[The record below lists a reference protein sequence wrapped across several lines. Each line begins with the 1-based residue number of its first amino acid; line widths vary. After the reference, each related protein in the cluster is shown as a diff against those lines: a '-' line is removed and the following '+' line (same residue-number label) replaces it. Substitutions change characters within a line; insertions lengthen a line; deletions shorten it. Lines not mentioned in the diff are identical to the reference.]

1 MKKLFALVLSL
12 ALVVAFAVPALATG
26 WATLET
32 APVYKDLSI
41 AVYGLN
47 TYANTSKVGT
57 LYEELSASYPLVEGT
72 DVHFLVE
79 LTVPYGNLS
88 PAVEKLMKNVGLD
101 VEIALSNLKI
111 NGEVE
116 TNVPDGVE
124 VEDDCITKTFHN
136 PEYAAKTT
144 VWTWEVWAK
153 AKSANEGKVVATA
166 GFYNKWNDNVMKI
179 YNANGNLAYTVT
191 DENKD
196 GTLFSVDNNDA
207 KVIFPVKNGQITKTG
222 IKLVYNDVAYV
233 IAVGSHA
240 NGSVD
245 FLANDTW
252 VAAGSLYNTLL
263 ENYKDI
269 FGFLGFEY
277 ADCDYM
283 TRDHYTKFFSLIG
296 EISASYVWS
305 AGSVVVAPVTPE
317 LPQTGDNASIVGF
330 AMIAV
335 AMIAAAV
342 VTVKKVRA

>member
-32 APVYKDLSI
+32 APIYKDLSI

-47 TYANTSKVGT
+47 TRPNTSKVGT

-79 LTVPYGNLS
+79 LTVPYANLTS
-88 PAVEKLMKNVGLD
+88 AVQNLIKNVGLD
-101 VEIALSNLKI
+101 VEIAVSNLKI
-111 NGEVE
+111 IIDKVDANVDGSTVTEDSITRTFVNTNYGE
-116 TNVPDGVE
+116 
-124 VEDDCITKTFHN
+124 TK
-136 PEYAAKTT
+136 
-144 VWTWEVWAK
+144 VWTWDVWAK
-153 AKSANEGKVVATA
+153 AESANEGKVVATA
-166 GFYNKWNDNVMKI
+166 GFYNKWDGDTMKI
-179 YNANGNLAYTVT
+179 YAAKDGNLAYTVT
-191 DENKD
+191 DENGD
-196 GTLFSVDNNDA
+196 GTLFSVYNGDA
-207 KVIFPVKNGQITKTG
+207 VVKFPVKGGQITKTG
-222 IKLVYNDVAYV
+222 IKLVYGEIEYV

-245 FLANDTW
+245 FLNNDIW
-252 VAAGSLYNTLL
+252 VAAGSLYNTLF

-283 TRDHYTKFFSLIG
+283 TREHYTKFFSLIG

-305 AGSVVVAPVTPE
+305 AGSVVVAPVTPG